1 MAGRLPLIVIT
12 AAILI
17 FLALSSFFI
26 VNERQQAIVLRF
38 GEIVDVKTEPGIYFK
53 APFPFLEADTVQI
66 IEDRILRFDLD
77 DMRVQVS
84 GGKFYEVDAFVA
96 YRIDDPRVFRQTVSP
111 RHSVNRRSCAVKARR
126 SATRS
131 SPTHSSAI
139 RASSSSTVRWRPTPR
154 R

>member
-96 YRIDDPRVFRQTVSP
+96 YRIDDPRVFRQTVSG
-111 RHSVNRRSCAVKARR
+111 SIDLA
-126 SATRS
+126 
-131 SPTHSSAI
+131 
-139 RASSSSTVRWRPTPR
+139 
-154 R
+154 